1 MKNKKKINEK
11 EKKSFPS
18 KLEEKFSS
26 SQKKKKFR
34 LGPWAIQAQPRET
47 KTNTPMI

>member
-1 MKNKKKINEK
+1 MKKKRKVFHQNQ
-11 EKKSFPS
+11 KKSSVHP
-18 KLEEKFSS
+18 KK
-26 SQKKKKFR
+26 KKKKFR

>member
-1 MKNKKKINEK
+1 MKKKRKVFHQN
-11 EKKSFPS
+11 EKKSLAHP
-18 KLEEKFSS
+18 
-26 SQKKKKFR
+26 QKKKKFR